1 MPSTRRTAVLGYTNS
16 GSALIVSNLS
26 TNTQRQN
33 PAYANLIAAKRYPMD
48 RITVTFEQVAAALEA
63 KAAARQTIAYNDFAD
78 LVGLP
83 RPNNMFRNNAV
94 SAYFEQIDV

>member
-1 MPSTRRTAVLGYTNS
+1 
-16 GSALIVSNLS
+16 
-26 TNTQRQN
+26 
-33 PAYANLIAAKRYPMD
+33 MD